1 MGFSFDDVGD
11 THRKPLGGHPLGPLL
26 VVGSAA
32 NFFGHRVVAL
42 WRTVA
47 WSHHGGSLRRKGGA
61 PCDVRFF
68 CGCVVLFFGR
78 HNFSHTGWC
87 RDRISMEDRFMMDGL
102 Y

>member
-11 THRKPLGGHPLGPLL
+11 THRKPVGGHPLGPLL

-47 WSHHGGSLRRKGGA
+47 WSHHGGSTWEKDGPPYNVRVLCGSRAASFEGHKL
-61 PCDVRFF
+61 CDTLVSEFEI
-68 CGCVVLFFGR
+68 GR
-78 HNFSHTGWC
+78 QTATV
-87 RDRISMEDRFMMDGL
+87 IV
-102 Y
+102 